1 MNIRISS
8 VKYTREC
15 LIILEALSQTGDKFH
30 HVTAIDL
37 SLDFGLATGTPP
49 CNTMERFL
57 EVRSNVGI
65 VDKEW

>member
-1 MNIRISS
+1 MNIRTSS
-8 VKYTREC
+8 VKYTRERST
-15 LIILEALSQTGDKFH
+15 LLEALTQTGGKFH
-30 HVTAIDL
+30 DITAKEL

-65 VDKEW
+65 VDEVW